1 MFMND
6 DDITQIPEDED
17 NKGGEAAAKKDDKES
32 EFISKGF
39 NAPPGKIRP
48 K

>member
-1 MFMND
+1 MKSDNAKKCA
-6 DDITQIPEDED
+6 EDKHEHREIEEKQESED
-17 NKGGEAAAKKDDKES
+17 NES
-32 EFISKGF
+32 QFISKGF